1 MLEKDHISGKLVIR
15 LLYIIDCKYIMSDQK
30 KYNNF
35 MEIYR
40 KAYPDLQKGKQWW
53 LVMVVVVEWL
63 LGGGVLLIQCFER
76 LREGVY
82 QNRTSA
88 NKGEGGQI
96 WSFCNN
102 VITECPLYLSQ
113 LSRMKKKPQAPS
125 NIFHIN
131 KSYF

>member
-15 LLYIIDCKYIMSDQK
+15 LLYIIDCKYIMADQK

-63 LGGGVLLIQCFER
+63 LGGGGC
-76 LREGVY
+76 
-82 QNRTSA
+82 
-88 NKGEGGQI
+88 
-96 WSFCNN
+96 C
-102 VITECPLYLSQ
+102 
-113 LSRMKKKPQAPS
+113 
-125 NIFHIN
+125 
-131 KSYF
+131 